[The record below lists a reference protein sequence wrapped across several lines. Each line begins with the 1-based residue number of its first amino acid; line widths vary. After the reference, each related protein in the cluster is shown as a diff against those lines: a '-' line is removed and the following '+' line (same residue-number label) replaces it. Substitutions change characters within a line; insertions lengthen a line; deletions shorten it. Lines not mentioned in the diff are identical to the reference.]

1 MTKFILLLLFSG
13 VSYCLSGQELYV
25 FTEPASNMPASSVS
39 AKITARYPDSKYNN
53 YFKQRYKPEIM
64 LGITKNLMVHASSTF
79 SDYYSYR
86 LRLESGRLYA
96 KWRFYSKDD
105 IHRHFRLAAFAEG
118 AYSNSPF
125 LYGDINLEGD
135 NSGIQGGLIATQL
148 LNKLAISGTAGVIKV
163 YSQTVQHFGH
173 EGQSHEAFN
182 YSLSAGYLLLPKNY
196 IGYKQPNV
204 NLYIEM
210 LGMRGLKQK
219 DFMLD
224 LAPAVQL
231 ILNSN
236 FKINAGYRFQVKG
249 NMLRV
254 GERSWQ
260 LSLERTFLGALKN
273 KPKRRSAKSV

>member
-1 MTKFILLLLFSG
+1 MNKLILLLLFS
-13 VSYCLSGQELYV
+13 VFSHCLSAQELYV
-25 FTEPASNMPASSVS
+25 FTEPASNMPASSIS
-39 AKITARYPDSKYNN
+39 AKLTAKYPNSKYNN

-64 LGITKNLMVHASSTF
+64 FGITKNLMVHASSTF

-135 NSGIQGGLIATQL
+135 NSGMHGGLIATQL

-163 YSQTVQHFGH
+163 YSKTAQHSGH
-173 EGQSHEAFN
+173 EGHSLEALN
-182 YSLSAGYLLLPKNY
+182 YSLSAGYLLFPKSY
-196 IGYKQPNV
+196 TDYKQPNL
-204 NLYIEM
+204 NLYMEM
-210 LGMRGLKQK
+210 LGMKGLKQN

-231 ILNSN
+231 IVNSN
-236 FKINAGYRFQVKG
+236 LKINAGYRFQVKG

-254 GERSWQ
+254 GEQSWQ
-260 LSLERTFLGALKN
+260 LSLERTFLGVLKN
-273 KPKRRSAKSV
+273 KTKRTVAKSV

>member
-1 MTKFILLLLFSG
+1 MIKILLVVLLSG
-13 VSYCLSGQELYV
+13 TSYCLSAQELYV

-39 AKITARYPDSKYNN
+39 AKITGRYPNSKYNN
-53 YFKQRYKPEIM
+53 YFKQRYQPEIM
-64 LGITKNLMVHASSTF
+64 FGISKNIMVHASSTI

-86 LRLESGRLYA
+86 LNLESGRLYA

-135 NSGIQGGLIATQL
+135 NSGVQGGLIATQL
-148 LNKLAISGTAGVIKV
+148 LNKLAISGTAAIIKV
-163 YSQTVQHFGH
+163 FSEIVQHSGH
-173 EGQSHEAFN
+173 EGHSLEAFN
-182 YSLSAGYLLLPKNY
+182 YSLSAGYLLLPRNY
-196 IGYKQPNV
+196 TGYNQPNV
-204 NLYIEM
+204 NLYMEM

-231 ILNSN
+231 IISSN
-236 FKINAGYRFQVKG
+236 LKINAGYRFQVKG

-260 LSLERTFLGALKN
+260 LSLERTFLGTLKN
-273 KPKRRSAKSV
+273 KPKR